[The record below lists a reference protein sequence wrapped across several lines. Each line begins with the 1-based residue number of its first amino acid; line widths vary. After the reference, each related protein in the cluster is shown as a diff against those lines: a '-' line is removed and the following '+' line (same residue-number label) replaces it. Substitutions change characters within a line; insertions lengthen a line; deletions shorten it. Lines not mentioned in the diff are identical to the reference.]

1 LQTHNIAL
9 TAPLA
14 DYVVSIH
21 DGRVFAEGSAKD
33 VLKHDKTI
41 AAEAKEDKEALKKS
55 SEEVDATPTD
65 GEAAPKTDGK
75 LIVAEEIAIGAV
87 GWAPGKSDVLHSG
100 HASLSIV
107 WRYLKAMGGDH
118 LVLFCLGYL
127 SFDFMHEI
135 FWSAQPWYLG
145 YWANQYNDPTIHEVP
160 VVQ

>member
-21 DGRVFAEGSAKD
+21 DGRIFAEGSAKE

-41 AAEAKEDKEALKKS
+41 AAEAKEDKE
-55 SEEVDATPTD
+55 VDAPPAD
-65 GEAAPKTDGK
+65 GEAVPKSDGK

-87 GWAPGKSDVLHSG
+87 GWAPSKSAVLTSG
-100 HASLSIV
+100 RVSLFIV

-145 YWANQYNDPTIHEVP
+145 YWANQYIDPTIHEVP